1 MLIKNGD
8 TVLFFGDSITD
19 YYRWNWRHLDHSGFG
34 YYMQTTSLINAN
46 HPELD
51 VKFYNRGHAGYSTK
65 NLLERI
71 YDECIDLKPDLVVI
85 FIGVNDSIKRYN
97 GDDIYVS
104 PEEFKDNY
112 MAVISA
118 IKENL
123 PETKIIMVEP
133 FSLPN
138 EPRGIRED
146 LNEKITMVRE
156 VAREADVEAL
166 IPLDGI
172 MNAAFAEKEDET
184 FWATDGVHP
193 THAGNALITKHI
205 YKAIMGEEA
214 VPCL

>member
-8 TVLFFGDSITD
+8 TVVFFGDSITD
-19 YYRWNWRHLDHSGFG
+19 YYRWNWREMDHSGFG
-34 YYMQTTSLINAN
+34 YYMQTTAFISAN

-51 VKFYNRGHAGYSTK
+51 IKFYNRGHAGYSTK
-65 NLLERI
+65 NLLEHV
-71 YDECIDLKPDLVVI
+71 YDECIDLNPNLVI
-85 FIGVNDSIKRYN
+85 IQIGVNDS
-97 GDDIYVS
+97 IYVS
-104 PEEFKDNY
+104 PEEFKSNY
-112 MAVISA
+112 MAVIAA
-118 IKENL
+118 IKEKL
-123 PETKIIMVEP
+123 PNTKIIMMEP

-146 LNEKITMVRE
+146 LNEKLRMVRE

-172 MNAAFAEKEDET
+172 MNAAFAEQEDEK

-214 VPCL
+214 IACL